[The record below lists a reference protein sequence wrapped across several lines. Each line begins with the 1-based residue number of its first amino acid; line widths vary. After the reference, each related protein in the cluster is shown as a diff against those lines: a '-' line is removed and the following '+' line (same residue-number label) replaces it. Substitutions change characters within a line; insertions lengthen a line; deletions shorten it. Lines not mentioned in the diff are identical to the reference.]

1 MPTIQITSQAEL
13 DALPDS
19 FSVFTEIHIVS
30 APGVEITVSPSD
42 VYLRPNARHPH
53 KIAFRAGEVL
63 YECDVMGK
71 KIQ

>member
-13 DALPDS
+13 DALPNS
-19 FSVFTEIHIVS
+19 FSTFTVIRIVS
-30 APGVEITVSPSD
+30 ASGVEIAVSKAFGSSA
-42 VYLRPNARHPH
+42 VHAH